1 MTRFLIEQKSN
12 NTYIVLIKQDGNVLG
27 DKGFF
32 VVVFCNILGYNRIR
46 GPPVLV

>member
-1 MTRFLIEQKSN
+1 MGFLKKYKLNNGYIALIEQ
-12 NTYIVLIKQDGNVLG
+12 YGDVVG